1 MSTNN
6 NNLKRNKSHT
16 AEDIYRIFSVDDD
29 LNELQNKNNNNKNN
43 IRQQPQRVNS
53 NTIVA
58 DTDNKKPI
66 STTNAPLLNRDLN
79 HLLKGS
85 ESYLPQSVTQS
96 PIAGSPIPTSTKN
109 KTTNSNIEGDGDD
122 VDGELDE
129 DFTLQDRQYAINT
142 VHPFGI
148 KIWKPAL
155 YKKDRSIDKSVLLD
169 MYGGIASNPQVL
181 PHTDNNNNNNNTT
194 GGYGEISKDVKFLN
208 FIYTI
213 TFGLLL
219 FFFFIGCGF
228 LVMILNLGC
237 GFACSFEQMKI
248 FWQMACFLRNP
259 FGKVLYLKEGLLS
272 NASDHDIVVG
282 NDVHLQR
289 RYNSRDTKTDSTNNN
304 NNTSGN
310 YGSVP
315 LSAKYFL
322 NDDMRDKMGS
332 TYTKYIYWFVVN
344 IIVRVFLNIIA
355 AVLWISVLA
364 IPMSHILL
372 VVIAV
377 MKKFPLSFRVQ
388 DLEDIEVTR
397 SSDERRSVN
406 EASSSI
412 SCDKEKIKLD
422 DILICTFKWCGLKY
436 YKLTLDGTNVI
447 VLNLLLVVVF
457 TITDYY
463 YLHLLNDLQLFIL
476 CLISTF
482 PLSFYIGGAIASIS
496 LSTSMALGSVI
507 NALFSSIIE
516 IFLYCVAL
524 NNEKG
529 LLVEGGII
537 GSLLAGTLCL
547 PGVSML
553 GGSLFKKTQYYN
565 PKSAGVSSAMLIFA
579 ILTMVIPSWVY
590 IIYGGLEMVCE
601 TYLSNGDEDR
611 SDCYFQNKPLSLN
624 SFFTTKIEPL
634 SFIIAICLFLV
645 YIMGLWFT
653 LKTHASMIWSL
664 PISNKDESG
673 NNSNSV
679 NVVASNDTTTAAS
692 VLESGQT
699 SFVNEA
705 IVNNNDGE
713 GKHDAPNWSKNKA
726 FAILLTATVF
736 YSMIAEILIHCL
748 DFIILS
754 FPILKPK
761 FLGVTVFALVPNLT
775 EFLNAYSFAKNGNV
789 SLSMEI
795 GSAYV
800 LQVVLLQI
808 PALVIYSIVKLNLV
822 EKSIVPAPDEIKSF
836 LFTLV
841 FPKFDL
847 MATIS
852 SVFLFTYL
860 YSEGKSNYLKGT
872 LLLMFYAI
880 LIVGLFLQSSMDTD

>member
-1 MSTNN
+1 MVHPAATAPKMSTANK
-6 NNLKRNKSHT
+6 LKRNKSPS
-16 AEDIYRIFSVDDD
+16 AEDIYRIFSVDDG
-29 LNELQNKNNNNKNN
+29 LNEINNQ
-43 IRQQPQRVNS
+43 RQAS
-53 NTIVA
+53 NHLRDSESKTPV
-58 DTDNKKPI
+58 
-66 STTNAPLLNRDLN
+66 SNRDLN
-79 HLLKGS
+79 YLLKGS
-85 ESYLPQSVTQS
+85 DNYLGQAQPADS
-96 PIAGSPIPTSTKN
+96 PLQVPAKRSRANG
-109 KTTNSNIEGDGDD
+109 EEDGDI
-122 VDGELDE
+122 DE

-142 VHPFGI
+142 LHPFGI

-169 MYGGIASNPQVL
+169 MYGGINPLPSGEGDYASKGN
-181 PHTDNNNNNNNTT
+181 
-194 GGYGEISKDVKFLN
+194 YGEIVSFDVKIWN
-208 FIYTI
+208 FMYTLTI
-213 TFGLLL
+213 GIVLWTF
-219 FFFFIGCGF
+219 F
-228 LVMILNLGC
+228 LGC
-237 GFACSFEQMKI
+237 GVLVMLLNLVSGFDRSFEQFSI
-248 FWQMACFLRNP
+248 FWKMACFLRRP

-272 NASDHDIVVG
+272 DVVVHGIQQHRHDG
-282 NDVHLQR
+282 KKKDSNDQ
-289 RYNSRDTKTDSTNNN
+289 T
-304 NNTSGN
+304 
-310 YGSVP
+310 YGSIP
-315 LSAKYFL
+315 IRAKYFL
-322 NDDMRDKMGS
+322 NDELKDKIGS
-332 TYTKYIYWFVVN
+332 PYTRFVYWFVVN
-344 IIVRVFLNIIA
+344 FIVRIFVNIIA
-355 AVLWISVLA
+355 AFLWISVVA
-364 IPMSHILL
+364 IPMCHLLL
-372 VVIAV
+372 VVIGV

-388 DLEDIEVTR
+388 DLKDIEVKR
-397 SSDERRSVN
+397 EGDEESSN
-406 EASSSI
+406 T
-412 SCDKEKIKLD
+412 DKEKVKLD

-436 YKLTLDGTNVI
+436 YKMTLDGTNVI
-447 VLNLLLVVVF
+447 VINLLLVVLF
-457 TITDYY
+457 TIIDYY
-463 YLHLLNDLQLFIL
+463 FLHMLNDLQLFIL

-524 NNEKG
+524 NSKKG

-590 IIYGGLEMVCE
+590 IIYGGLEMVCD
-601 TYLSNGDEDR
+601 GDTDDQ
-611 SDCYFQNKPLSLN
+611 DCYFQNKPLTMN
-624 SFFTTKIEPL
+624 TFFTRKIEPL
-634 SFIIAICLFLV
+634 SLIIAVCLFLV

-664 PISNKDESG
+664 PISSKDEAGAHSDAD
-673 NNSNSV
+673 STSDRA
-679 NVVASNDTTTAAS
+679 VVAA
-692 VLESGQT
+692 VLESGQ
-699 SFVNEA
+699 SSIGPNASE
-705 IVNNNDGE
+705 E
-713 GKHDAPNWSKNKA
+713 KHGAPNWTKTKA
-726 FAILLTATVF
+726 FGILFSATVL
-736 YSMIAEILIHCL
+736 YSVIAEILIHCL
-748 DFIILS
+748 DFIIIS

-808 PALVIYSIVKLNLV
+808 PALLIYSAVKLNV
-822 EKSIVPAPDEIKSF
+822 FESGIPEGEDIKSF

-880 LIVGLFLQSSMDTD
+880 LIVGLFLQSSMDFD